1 MSEAAP
7 AVRPSSDE
15 LLAEVRRALL
25 ETGQMADVEA
35 ERRAARALCAAV
47 RALDDRMSAHGEQP
61 AAWGGDC
68 WTVLGVWRGSDP
80 VPIGVIRGSHPVEG
94 GDWSEFPAGLWATSV
109 GGNTIEEAEA
119 FAIEEMRYWDQ

>member
-1 MSEAAP
+1 MPETAP
-7 AVRPSSDE
+7 AVRLSSDE

-25 ETGQMADVEA
+25 ETGQAADVEE
-35 ERRAARALCAAV
+35 ERRAARALGTAV

-80 VPIGVIRGSHPVEG
+80 VPIGVIRGSHPVKGETG
-94 GDWSEFPAGLWATSV
+94 RSSRRACGRRASAATPS
-109 GGNTIEEAEA
+109 
-119 FAIEEMRYWDQ
+119 RRRRPSL